1 MKVISIKQL
10 FFWALISTFG
20 AMAQAENAPGG
31 PQVLSSKT
39 VSKATYLEDYQAIT
53 KVLNTYIEGCKQAKS
68 SIMKPAFNEQAT
80 MFGVDGD
87 KLVGGAIHNL
97 YDVIDNSFRPS
108 PEAKAAI
115 VRIDIVGTAASA
127 RVDTDN
133 VSGFRFTDFFNLL
146 KVEGKWT
153 IVSKIYHT
161 HPSI

>member
-1 MKVISIKQL
+1 MSSLTYVQ
-10 FFWALISTFG
+10 
-20 AMAQAENAPGG
+20 EYNAI
-31 PQVLSSKT
+31 V
-39 VSKATYLEDYQAIT
+39 E
-53 KVLNTYIEGCKQAKS
+53 VLNQYNEGGAKADS
-68 SIMKPAFNEQAT
+68 ALMKPAFNEQAT

-87 KLVGGAIHNL
+87 KLVGGAIQNL
-97 YDVIDNSFRPS
+97 YDVIDTVFRPS

-161 HPSI
+161 HPSV